1 MEPRLPVL
9 GRWLLILRTN
19 AIQWIVAPGIL
30 SATFFQDDIIT
41 EKIIG
46 NFWITLTSRIPNGT
60 GTSDLTSTL
69 RVVTTTSQNGSMIQC
84 VSGIGRVNHG
94 SSELLQVNSAPSC

>member
-1 MEPRLPVL
+1 MGPRLPVL

-41 EKIIG
+41 EKII
-46 NFWITLTSRIPNGT
+46 LTF
-60 GTSDLTSTL
+60 
-69 RVVTTTSQNGSMIQC
+69 
-84 VSGIGRVNHG
+84 
-94 SSELLQVNSAPSC
+94 ELLLQAESLMALEHQI